1 MKDPFKKVTQAFN
14 QHVKPATLENE
25 FIPNNGL
32 KSMRET
38 MKSYKITYRVKL
50 ADWEERFL
58 IVRAYTKLQARE
70 RFSLWKGLIT
80 DINEI

>member
-1 MKDPFKKVTQAFN
+1 MKDQFKKVTEAFN
-14 QHVKPATLENE
+14 QHVKPTTLENE
-25 FIPNNGL
+25 FIPNNEL
-32 KSMRET
+32 ESMRET

-80 DINEI
+80 DIHEI

>member
-25 FIPNNGL
+25 FIPNNEL
-32 KSMRET
+32 ESMRET

-80 DINEI
+80 DIKEI